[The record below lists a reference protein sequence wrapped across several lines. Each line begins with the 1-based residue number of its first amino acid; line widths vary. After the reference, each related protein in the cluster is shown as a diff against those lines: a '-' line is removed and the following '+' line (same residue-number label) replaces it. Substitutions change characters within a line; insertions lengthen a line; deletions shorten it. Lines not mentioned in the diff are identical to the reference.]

1 MIKNA
6 IGRVGL
12 LLFCSVFISCEL
24 TKEIDY
30 QGGNFE
36 PRLVVVGYIS
46 AEHGVDVLVTKTVP
60 PDRSDQDVRI
70 NQSKV
75 WLIENGQPV
84 HLLVQTDS
92 MKYKLG
98 PDVELKK
105 DAVYQVSVS
114 ADNLP
119 DVVSGPQS
127 FVSKAKIDTAYFYV
141 DTTYNQLYNF
151 RYIYVEFDD
160 EQEVDNYYAIDY
172 IYYNNG
178 KQNDPVYS
186 YLLPLWTFDDSEFM
200 NKRYVGYDRISEQE
214 FDSLEVVLYSFS
226 KVYSDY
232 LNSLD
237 NQLLS
242 YEDLYSEGIYP
253 VLSNIENGFGI
264 FSSYE
269 ADRKIIKKIIK

>member
-1 MIKNA
+1 MRKNA
-6 IGRVGL
+6 IVRVGL

-46 AEHGVDVLVTKTVP
+46 AEHGVDVLVTKTIP
-60 PDRSDQDVRI
+60 PDQSHQDVRI
-70 NQSKV
+70 NQSQV
-75 WLIENGQPV
+75 WLLENGQPA

-92 MKYKLG
+92 MKYRLG
-98 PDVELKK
+98 PDVGLKK

-127 FVSKAKIDTAYFYV
+127 FVSKVKIDTAYFYV

-178 KQNDPVYS
+178 KQNNPVYS
-186 YLLPLWTFDDSEFM
+186 YLLPLWTFDDSEFR
-200 NKRYVGYDRISEQE
+200 NKRYVGYHRISEQE

-237 NQLLS
+237 NQLVN
-242 YEDLYSEGIYP
+242 YGDLFSEGIYP